1 MSLVLDV
8 SIAAAWA
15 FDDETTME
23 TEHIAFLVED
33 GGAVVPAHFAVEL
46 ANILLTAER
55 KKRISPAGLR
65 DHMALLGK
73 VRLKIDNETSVQ
85 AGERTADLARSET
98 LSVQAAAYL
107 ELALRLGLPL
117 ATLDSRL
124 VSAAHRCGVTVLP

>member
-1 MSLVLDV
+1 MSLVLDASV
-8 SIAAAWA
+8 AAAWA

-46 ANILLTAER
+46 ANMLLTAER
-55 KKRISPAGLR
+55 KKRIAPAGLR

-73 VRLKIDNETSVQ
+73 IRLKTDPETGAQ
-85 AGERTADLARSET
+85 AGERIADLARSEALT
-98 LSVQAAAYL
+98 VYAAAYL

-117 ATLDSRL
+117 ATLDSQL
-124 VSAAHRCGVTVLP
+124 ASAAHRRGVTVLP